1 MAVVS
6 RARVLT
12 ACCTGAAADLCLPQ
26 ASREQ
31 EQNRLEEQAAA
42 AKLKAEQEAQE
53 AEHVRT

>member
-1 MAVVS
+1 M
-6 RARVLT
+6 LP
-12 ACCTGAAADLCLPQ
+12 LICLAPQ
-26 ASREQ
+26 AAREQ